1 MLLYSASECKWHKHT
16 HTCWLWSQTCVL
28 DAIAWSLC
36 CMPSFL
42 RVILIP
48 CKSSFSEPL
57 STTRLTWSTVALWV
71 FPVLLL
77 LPLRAV
83 VHFVLLLSRSLLISF
98 DIFWSLVLSF
108 DLSWSLLIPLDLFW
122 FFSDLL
128 WILVISLAL
137 SWSILIS
144 LDPFRSLWLSFNLL
158 SSLMVVGKRLILY
171 NDLQKVDQWMAAQKR
186 GFWQMPTKR
195 KWRGSAK

>member
-1 MLLYSASECKWHKHT
+1 MTQT

-28 DAIAWSLC
+28 DAAWSLC

-57 STTRLTWSTVALWV
+57 STTRLTWSTVALRV
-71 FPVLLL
+71 FPVLVASSTSCSG
-77 LPLRAV
+77 PVRAV
-83 VHFVLLLSRSLLISF
+83 VHFVLLLSRSLLIS
-98 DIFWSLVLSF
+98 
-108 DLSWSLLIPLDLFW
+108 LDLFW
-122 FFSDLL
+122 YFLISCALFWSFLISLDPSRSLLFFFDLL

-137 SWSILIS
+137 SWSLLIS
-144 LDPFRSLWLSFNLL
+144 LDPFWSLWLSFNLL

-171 NDLQKVDQWMAAQKR
+171 NDLQKVDPMD
-186 GFWQMPTKR
+186 GSTKA
-195 KWRGSAK
+195 WFLTNADQA